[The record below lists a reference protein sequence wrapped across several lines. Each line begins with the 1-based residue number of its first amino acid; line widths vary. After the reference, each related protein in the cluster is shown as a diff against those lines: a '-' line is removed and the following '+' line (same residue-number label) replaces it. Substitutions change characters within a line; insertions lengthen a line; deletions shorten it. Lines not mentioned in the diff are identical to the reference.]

1 MKKNINKEKYK
12 KVGTTVG
19 GLLLILILLLFGISY
34 AWYSFTNPDID
45 VSGTTSSWC
54 SGLDVKVT
62 EGSTI
67 SNYLGNAPVS
77 NYSEAGYSSSFT
89 ITNNESSE
97 VKVDLSLID
106 INIDKELIS
115 NDFRYTIVKDSTVI
129 SEGNFSQVKSGSGS
143 SLTLASEITIP
154 KNSTNTYSLVL
165 WIYETGSTQSEMMN
179 KSLSGKIKV
188 SISSSFCS
196 GSTGNLGSLYLAIK
210 NQAVADNVASTYVTS
225 SSGIS
230 FSSISSDTNGKGVY
244 MLSST
249 ASDTYPIYYYRGA
262 VTNNN
267 VIFGGFCWK
276 IVRTT
281 ETGGVKLIYNGSP
294 TSDNQCTNTTGTST
308 QIGTSYFNSS
318 NTSPAYVGYMYG
330 TVYTRSTKSLSSNTT
345 EYNYGNSVT
354 YSGGTYTL
362 TDTISSSSWSSI
374 YNRGLNSNHYTCFT
388 TGTTCTNVYYIYY
401 TTSSIAYYI
410 TLKNG
415 KTVEDALSEML
426 DYNTTSSTI
435 KGSSTSSGSIDYWY
449 YNNLISYASQ
459 LEDTVFCNDRSIYKL
474 NGWNPDGGS
483 TTDYLRF
490 GTYGRLYANKAPSL
504 TCSRDIDKFTVSTSN
519 GNGALTYP
527 VGLLTGDEIAL
538 AGGVYGTSNST
549 YYLYTNQDWWAGSPY
564 SFDYSYANE
573 FYAGSTGGALNGN
586 LVTGAFGAR
595 PVVSLSLGVEIVSG
609 GDGTSTN
616 PYVVSQD

>member
-281 ETGGVKLIYNGSP
+281 ETGGVKIIYNGTP

-308 QIGTSYFNSS
+308 QIGESAFNSS
-318 NTSPAYVGYMYG
+318 YSSNAYVGYMYG
-330 TVYTRSTKSLSSNTT
+330 TPGSSTYEEEHANT
-345 EYNYGNSVT
+345 NN
-354 YSGGTYTL
+354 
-362 TDTISSSSWSSI
+362 
-374 YNRGLNSNHYTCFT
+374 
-388 TGTTCTNVYYIYY
+388 
-401 TTSSIAYYI
+401 
-410 TLKNG
+410 
-415 KTVEDALSEML
+415 
-426 DYNTTSSTI
+426 STI
-435 KGSSTSSGSIDYWY
+435 KTTIDNWYKSNLTSYTSK
-449 YNNLISYASQ
+449 
-459 LEDTVFCNDRSIYKL
+459 LEDTVWCNDRSI
-474 NGWNPDGGS
+474 D
-483 TTDYLRF
+483 TTI
-490 GTYGRLYANKAPSL
+490 GTGLGYGTKETYYMAHNRLYTNKTPSL
-504 TCSRDIDKFTVSTSN
+504 SCTNANDRFTVSTAN
-519 GNGALTYP
+519 GNGKLTYP
-527 VGLLTGDEIAL
+527 VDLLTADEIAY
-538 AGGVYGTSNST
+538 AGAVYYTANST
-549 YYLYTNQDWWAGSPY
+549 YYLYTGQYWWSLSPAYFPSSYATEWRVGSSGGLSYDLVDY
-564 SFDYSYANE
+564 SFGVRPAVSLIPGTK
-573 FYAGSTGGALNGN
+573 FVTGG
-586 LVTGAFGAR
+586 
-595 PVVSLSLGVEIVSG
+595 E
-609 GDGTSTN
+609 GTSTN
-616 PYVVSQD
+616 PYIVK